1 MKTPWLPAPTPIP
14 QGLTGDGWLLRPLT
28 VHDAVKDYDAVM
40 SSRAQLWELFGPG
53 SGWPLESLTLEQD
66 LIDLAWH
73 QKEFQLRTSFTYTV
87 VTPDGERVLGCVY
100 VMPPPPLAA
109 DRDADVYHWVRSS
122 ERASSLDAELA
133 RRLAQWFAD
142 EWPFERVAYP
152 GRSHPHAH

>member
-1 MKTPWLPAPTPIP
+1 MKTPWLPAPLPIP
-14 QGLTGDGWLLRPLT
+14 QGLVGDGWRLRPLT
-28 VHDAVKDYDAVM
+28 VHDVVKDYDAVM

-53 SGWPLESLTLEQD
+53 SDWPLESLTLEQD

-73 QKEFQLRTSFTYTV
+73 QKEFQLRTSFTYTL
-87 VTPDGERVLGCVY
+87 VTLDGERVLGCVY
-100 VMPPPPLAA
+100 VMPPPPLAT

-122 ERASSLDAELA
+122 ERDSGLDAELA

-152 GRSHPHAH
+152 GRSDPHAH